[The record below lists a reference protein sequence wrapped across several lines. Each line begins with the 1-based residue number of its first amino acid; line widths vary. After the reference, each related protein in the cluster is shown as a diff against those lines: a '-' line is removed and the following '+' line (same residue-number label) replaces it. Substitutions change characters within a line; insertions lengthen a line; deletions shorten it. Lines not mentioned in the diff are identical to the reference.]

1 MIIGTGNAENY
12 GGFADF
18 IYQMLDN
25 NNIINLFGNKP
36 EALEQ
41 IELNFFN

>member
-1 MIIGTGNAENY
+1 MIIGTGNAESY

-25 NNIINLFGNKP
+25 NNIINLFGNKS

>member
-18 IYQMLDN
+18 IYQILDN
-25 NNIINLFGNKP
+25 NNIIKTFSNNP
-36 EALEQ
+36 QVLEQ
-41 IELNFFN
+41 IELNYFS

>member
-1 MIIGTGNAENY
+1 MIIGTGNAETY

-25 NNIINLFGNKP
+25 NNIVKAFSNNP
-36 EALEQ
+36 VALEQ
-41 IELNFFN
+41 IELNNFS